1 MTEQELRDVT
11 DAAPFGHSSMRGRRI
26 PEEYVISANEEFV
39 WRLNGRAVQMSGGFM
54 EQKGHGP
61 KSHSTL
67 YIDGNN
73 PNPNKPSVRKPSAQ
87 SLRGVDGSGYN
98 IGIDYVVA
106 GDKKVTPWYS
116 GVVEHA
122 DLDGGYGYAV
132 RIKTDYSYEYEGQ
145 RYPIYTQYSH
155 LRDKPSVTKEQRVDP
170 STKIGTM
177 GRTGTGGAIIYP
189 EHVDFQSYIIVN
201 GKKIQVSPN
210 LMQDNLSSQAVRGR
224 LRLPSNQNSSGNT
237 QATGNDQPSNRT
249 TATVPSS
256 TEQPVLANSETNRG
270 NTANLNNQQIDP
282 QLKELYAQL
291 YSLAVDA
298 SGGDNKKVI
307 EYLRIYGE
315 NGTNAYAY
323 NSPNTRNMT
332 EENQQVAAAKA
343 FEVPSV
349 SSASYPTL

>member
-26 PEEYVISANEEFV
+26 PEEYVISGNEDFV
-39 WRLNGRAVQMSGGFM
+39 WSLNGRAVQMSGGFM
-54 EQKGHGP
+54 EQRGHGA
-61 KSHSTL
+61 KSYSTL
-67 YIDGNN
+67 YIDSNN

-87 SLRGVDGSGYN
+87 SLRGERNSGYN
-98 IGIDYVVA
+98 IGIDYIVA
-106 GDKKVTPWYS
+106 GGEVTPWYS

-122 DLDGGYGYAV
+122 GLDGGYGYAV
-132 RIKTDYSYEYEGQ
+132 RIRTDYSYEYEGQ

-155 LRDKPSVTKEQRVDP
+155 LKDKPSVKEEERVDP

-177 GRTGTGGAIIYP
+177 GGTGKGGVKRYP
-189 EHVDFQSYIIVN
+189 DHVDFQSYIIVN
-201 GKKIQVSPN
+201 GNKIQLSPN
-210 LMQDNLSSQAVRGR
+210 LMQDNLSSQAVRGT
-224 LRLPSNQNSSGNT
+224 LRSHQNSPDNT
-237 QATGNDQPSNRT
+237 QAAENYQPSIRT
-249 TATVPSS
+249 TATVPSI
-256 TEQPVLANSETNRG
+256 TERSVPANNETNLG
-270 NTANLNNQQIDP
+270 NTANLNNQQIDS

-298 SGGDNKKVI
+298 SGGDNKKII